1 MIDIL
6 QFLTW
11 VVATGAAS
19 IGGFTVARRFVR
31 DRLRYVD
38 AAHKSTT
45 PWLAAGATVVAA
57 APVVWILPVVGAG
70 TAFLV
75 GASVGLG
82 VKKGSTDTRG
92 NGREVMV
99 L

>member
-1 MIDIL
+1 MIEFML
-6 QFLTW
+6 W
-11 VVATGAAS
+11 MAATGAAS

-31 DRLRYVD
+31 DRLRFVD
-38 AAHKSTT
+38 AAHKTTT
-45 PWLAAGATVVAA
+45 PWLVAGATVVAA

-82 VKKGSTDTRG
+82 VNKGSKDARG

-99 L
+99 I

>member
-1 MIDIL
+1 MIEL
-6 QFLTW
+6 MLW
-11 VVATGAAS
+11 LAATGAAS
-19 IGGFTVARRFVR
+19 IGGFTLTRRFVR
-31 DRLRYVD
+31 DRLRFVD
-38 AAHKSTT
+38 GAHKSTT
-45 PWLAAGATVVAA
+45 PWLAAGATVLAV

-99 L
+99 I